1 MVYRWNLDGT
11 ALEFPTPYK
20 AENRFLTL
28 RGYALVALSL
38 LVFAILT
45 FVEEAQNAKPGLE
58 LQALPEP
65 ASVWPH
71 ALGALFMA
79 GWGVMNLMQA
89 SRQRALLMVPG
100 QPASL
105 MHEVAHEA
113 TGASPRASWLTQAVL
128 RGVVL
133 APKLSGPYAAW
144 LARLSP
150 EVASAPNTLLAYLRV
165 RLSHLLLLLTMAAVL
180 GAVAGFGLVLG
191 RTGAAD
197 MAAVVVGLV
206 LSLVLVRHAVQ
217 PDDAAWSPW
226 AVAALAALGLLVAA
240 PLGWVA
246 QSLPLAEMWPLL
258 GLPGAVSLALVLGI
272 VLELVALLAA
282 RRQLLTPRPV
292 RSAVEEAN
300 VPVEADLMKLFG
312 EVDRELFRRW
322 AEGIPNRRYTRQPPV
337 VDPAA
342 QEGSFSAVVLEE
354 SQPLVPPPMAVPGEP
369 VGSTRWLWVLGVAGL
384 LLTAAGGLLW
394 AWLALTQMRDSTSA
408 WVPATL
414 GLVCLLMGGYAL
426 AMGHLLWSRMEA
438 GSTITWLELKGGF
451 FKVQAVPAPS
461 SQGPR
466 RAPAELAAVD
476 AVSVKAC
483 VVHTRSVF
491 YAAASHG
498 VGSRSLVAMAADP
511 GAAAAWI
518 SSIQNLAR
526 NANLGAAAASPAV
539 TAARARS
546 REQRAAAAE
555 GAVPKRPARFCSACG
570 TPLIAGARF
579 CQQCG
584 STVTD

>member
-11 ALEFPTPYK
+11 ALEFPTPYQ

-28 RGYALVALSL
+28 RGYALIALSL

-45 FVEEAQNAKPGLE
+45 FVSDAQSGQPGLVVAE
-58 LQALPEP
+58 LPEP

-71 ALGALFMA
+71 ALGALCMA
-79 GWGVMNLMQA
+79 CWGVMNLVQA

-113 TGASPRASWLTQAVL
+113 TGASAQAGWLTQAVL
-128 RGVVL
+128 RGVVP
-133 APKLSGPYAAW
+133 APKVSGSYAAW
-144 LARLSP
+144 LARLGP
-150 EVASAPNTLLAYLRV
+150 EVAFAPNTLLAYLRV

-180 GAVAGFGLVLG
+180 GGVAGLGLALG

-206 LSLVLVRHAVQ
+206 LSVVLVRHAVQ

-226 AVAALAALGLLVAA
+226 AVAAVAALGLLLAA
-240 PLGWVA
+240 PLGWFA
-246 QSLPLAEMWPLL
+246 PSLPLAEKWPRL
-258 GLPGAVSLALVLGI
+258 GLPLAVSLALVLGI

-282 RRQLLTPRPV
+282 RRQLLAPRPV
-292 RSAVEEAN
+292 RTVVEEGN
-300 VPVEADLMKLFG
+300 VPVEAELMKLFG

-342 QEGSFSAVVLEE
+342 EDGNFSAVILEE
-354 SQPLVPPPMAVPGEP
+354 SQPLVPPPLPVPGEP
-369 VGSTRWLWVLGVAGL
+369 VGSTRWLLVLGPAGL

-394 AWLALTQMRDSTSA
+394 AWLALYQMRDSTSS
-408 WVPATL
+408 WFPATL

-461 SQGPR
+461 GQGPR
-466 RAPAELAAVD
+466 RAPASLAAVD

-491 YAAASHG
+491 YAAAAHG
-498 VGSRSLVAMAADP
+498 VGSRSLVAMVADP
-511 GAAAAWI
+511 GASAAWI
-518 SSIQNLAR
+518 GSIQNLAR

-539 TAARARS
+539 LAARARS
-546 REQRAAAAE
+546 RERRAAAE

-570 TPLIAGARF
+570 TPLLAGARF

-584 STVTD
+584 STVAD